1 MSARMQLRHFWPS
14 SRCAPPALAV
24 AAEPPAS
31 PSATPI
37 KHTSSKACNKQADA
51 KKLTG
56 SARAQFIKSCT
67 KRPEA
72 VNQ

>member
-1 MSARMQLRHFWPS
+1 MSARKQLRHLMAVLAL
-14 SRCAPPALAV
+14 CAAGAAP

-37 KHTSSKACNKQADA
+37 KHASGKACNKQADA

-56 SARAQFIKSCT
+56 AARAQFLKSCT

-72 VNQ
+72 PNQ

>member
-1 MSARMQLRHFWPS
+1 MSARIKFPHL
-14 SRCAPPALAV
+14 LAV
-24 AAEPPAS
+24 LALCAAGGALAAEPPAS

-56 SARAQFIKSCT
+56 EARAQFLKNCT

-72 VNQ
+72 VTQ

>member
-1 MSARMQLRHFWPS
+1 MSARTQLRHL
-14 SRCAPPALAV
+14 LAV
-24 AAEPPAS
+24 LGLCAAGAVLAAEPPAS

-37 KHTSSKACNKQADA
+37 KHTSSKVCNKQADE

-56 SARAQFIKSCT
+56 PARAQFLKNCT

-72 VNQ
+72 VTQ

>member
-1 MSARMQLRHFWPS
+1 MSARMQLRHLLAVLAL
-14 SRCAPPALAV
+14 CAAGSAV

>member
-1 MSARMQLRHFWPS
+1 VL
-14 SRCAPPALAV
+14 
-24 AAEPPAS
+24 AAEPLAS

-37 KHTSSKACNKQADA
+37 KHTSSKVCNKQADE

-56 SARAQFIKSCT
+56 PARAQFIKNCT

-72 VNQ
+72 VTQ

>member
-1 MSARMQLRHFWPS
+1 MSARMQLCHLLAVLAL
-14 SRCAPPALAV
+14 CAAGVAV
-24 AAEPPAS
+24 AAEPPS

-51 KKLTG
+51 RKLTG

>member
-1 MSARMQLRHFWPS
+1 MRARMQLRHLMAVLAL
-14 SRCAPPALAV
+14 CAAGAGL

-56 SARAQFIKSCT
+56 AARAQFIKSCQAPHT
-67 KRPEA
+67 PS
-72 VNQ
+72 